1 MNYKKIS
8 IFLTLILGVAAF
20 YIAENRFE
28 SFGSPAKQKV
38 YQAADKREI
47 SESDKIAVIN
57 LDEGVSGSKGRVN
70 YGEKLSRF
78 PSTDFE
84 YASLEAA
91 RMGLETGRYGA
102 YVIIPATFSQNVES
116 INTAPQVSK
125 LEYAV
130 NQSFSG
136 KRQYELLYKVWSY
149 IDSLNNH
156 LSYMYVENILREFH
170 NAQDQAE
177 RVVENDLKDMEA
189 MERIEAQE
197 WVTLADTP
205 QMPVER
211 AVPETLDI
219 SDYTEQT
226 AMLAESM
233 DEQYGSGIQSIQEE
247 IALLS
252 AGKTALAEGLK
263 GLAGRVGEINLSVD
277 ENGEEIAGKAE
288 VLLREELARQ
298 SEHMLEK
305 ESLAERL
312 NKFRDKQEEFLRH
325 FEQISRS
332 CPSRQEEGQMD
343 ENQQGEEGQ
352 AEEDIQQKGN
362 EAVEETDETRLLLS
376 MLTEQKQEL
385 DSMLG
390 ELEQAENLDIES
402 ITELVR
408 AEYVKPME
416 ANADKAKKEF
426 QQRYEDE
433 LQAVSEYEGQLAA
446 FHPQMDGLFLA
457 QSIQQLKE
465 NHRNM
470 QGALLK
476 NNQAYI
482 EYAQKSAADSREYA
496 DSLHKHIED
505 AKQEAKET
513 IAQGLSLAKEVK
525 EKNSAMNQRIL
536 GSFSSK
542 LSYTRLGGAEHTRV
556 YQFIANPLRGVDRSG
571 TKAEQ

>member
-1 MNYKKIS
+1 
-8 IFLTLILGVAAF
+8 
-20 YIAENRFE
+20 
-28 SFGSPAKQKV
+28 
-38 YQAADKREI
+38 
-47 SESDKIAVIN
+47 
-57 LDEGVSGSKGRVN
+57 
-70 YGEKLSRF
+70 
-78 PSTDFE
+78 
-84 YASLEAA
+84 
-91 RMGLETGRYGA
+91 
-102 YVIIPATFSQNVES
+102 
-116 INTAPQVSK
+116 
-125 LEYAV
+125 
-130 NQSFSG
+130 
-136 KRQYELLYKVWSY
+136 
-149 IDSLNNH
+149 
-156 LSYMYVENILREFH
+156 
-170 NAQDQAE
+170 
-177 RVVENDLKDMEA
+177 
-189 MERIEAQE
+189 
-197 WVTLADTP
+197 
-205 QMPVER
+205 
-211 AVPETLDI
+211 
-219 SDYTEQT
+219 
-226 AMLAESM
+226 
-233 DEQYGSGIQSIQEE
+233 
-247 IALLS
+247 
-252 AGKTALAEGLK
+252 
-263 GLAGRVGEINLSVD
+263 
-277 ENGEEIAGKAE
+277 
-288 VLLREELARQ
+288 
-298 SEHMLEK
+298 
-305 ESLAERL
+305 
-312 NKFRDKQEEFLRH
+312 
-325 FEQISRS
+325 
-332 CPSRQEEGQMD
+332 MD

-433 LQAVSEYEGQLAA
+433 LQAVSEYEEQLAA